1 MNTKGELCLTIYLS
15 SRRVDVW
22 RWTTCRSRHGG
33 EVWWR
38 LVVGCKISTTLWIDL
53 KGLEDDLKL
62 SSYNLSIPFYVLNV
76 WAWGDVMAT
85 SLVHYWWVCF
95 IAQMK
100 KIHSQHRPCSIVIV
114 SFTLGQEV
122 YKANV
127 YIYMY
132 GHTRPKILTTKGSEH
147 ECRASSHMGYY
158 HLSVEG
164 FVTWHGLGDKL
175 SNYGTTCLCRA
186 WWEHSSRSWGGVV
199 VTFSSSG
206 GLWEVCCQRFI
217 KMSMI
222 QTLQR
227 PTMEV
232 RGCNTI
238 ECYPTWAEIYRISL
252 NEHHFYT

>member
-1 MNTKGELCLTIYLS
+1 MCGREGTWWQRLLSTIGE
-15 SRRVDVW
+15 
-22 RWTTCRSRHGG
+22 
-33 EVWWR
+33 
-38 LVVGCKISTTLWIDL
+38 
-53 KGLEDDLKL
+53 
-62 SSYNLSIPFYVLNV
+62 YVLLPRWRRYTPNIDHV
-76 WAWGDVMAT
+76 VL
-85 SLVHYWWVCF
+85 SLFHSHLVKRYTRPMF
-95 IAQMK
+95 I
-100 KIHSQHRPCSIVIV
+100 
-114 SFTLGQEV
+114 
-122 YKANV
+122 